1 MKRARPET
9 PHVFIGENLANR
21 QASNDNA
28 KNDLIF
34 RNFSNFMRQI
44 VDNENDKFFLRDD
57 DG

>member
-9 PHVFIGENLANR
+9 PRVFIGENTNNN
-21 QASNDNA
+21 QSHNKNA

-44 VDNENDKFFLRDD
+44 VDNKMINF
-57 DG
+57 